1 MVPLATVHALIVIR
15 PKNPVAVMSLGQ
27 SLSTMECQDIF
38 GQQEVSLTVRD
49 PVEGFRFLGTY
60 GIGCVVSVSNFGV
73 WTFKD
78 PKSVVEGMLI
88 VWLRLL
94 GSNWV
99 ACLCVLALRV
109 LSEAKAAQPWS
120 TSICIHIYA
129 HTYTCISVYVRLAI
143 SAMSASFFGNAFF
156 DIES

>member
-1 MVPLATVHALIVIR
+1 
-15 PKNPVAVMSLGQ
+15 
-27 SLSTMECQDIF
+27 MECQDIF

-60 GIGCVVSVSNFGV
+60 GIGFVVSVSNFGV

-109 LSEAKAAQPWS
+109 LSEAKAAQP
-120 TSICIHIYA
+120 
-129 HTYTCISVYVRLAI
+129 
-143 SAMSASFFGNAFF
+143 
-156 DIES
+156 